1 MQNPVTP
8 GDSKFNHA
16 GHMARGTVLGFLGS
30 AVSLPT
36 GLLTAAFLTRKL
48 GPENYGVLTVTA
60 TLIVWAEV
68 VLTAGFNRAAIK
80 FISESKNHEPISTKF
95 LQAQALLGIISAG
108 LVITLAPVIAA
119 WLNTPEMT
127 VYIRAYA
134 LSIPITAVSS
144 IHIAILIGLGHYG
157 QRAILTAI
165 FWIFRLFLILW
176 FVGCN
181 PTVTAVIW
189 ANIAASGLVLLWA
202 RVYVQPSLFSRSDFP
217 IKNIWDYGWPMFL
230 FTIGMNIFGQLDLF
244 FVKAMCTPPETAGYY
259 SAAKN
264 LTILPAL
271 FTASFTPLLLGKLAI
286 LSREDQ
292 HQSARDI
299 SQKSIHFMICLL
311 PFAAMASGS
320 SEEIVLLVYGK
331 AFLPTSRILAILIF
345 AALGIAVIAVTSS
358 TLVAAGRPV
367 LNLMAVF
374 PILGLSIA
382 CLIIWLPRFGANGA
396 ALIISVL
403 AWTGALIN
411 AIIVSKIWNLK
422 LSIWLALRSVL
433 VCLAIFTLAGAW
445 KAGGMLLFVKLGV
458 LTFLTMVFYLLT
470 GVIKLRDLQLIRIA
484 LKP

>member
-1 MQNPVTP
+1 MQNLIHP
-8 GDSKFNHA
+8 DNSRFNHA

-30 AVSLPT
+30 AISLPT

-48 GPENYGVLTVTA
+48 GPENYGILTVTA
-60 TLIVWAEV
+60 TLIVWVEV

-95 LQAQALLGIISAG
+95 LQTQTLLGIISAA
-108 LVITLAPVIAA
+108 LVIALAPAIAA

-144 IHIAILIGLGHYG
+144 IHVSLLIGLGRYG
-157 QRAILTAI
+157 QRAVLNAMY
-165 FWIFRLFLILW
+165 WIFRLILIYW
-176 FVGCN
+176 FVGAR
-181 PTVTAVIW
+181 PTVTSVVW
-189 ANIAASGLVLLWA
+189 ANIAALALVLLWA
-202 RVYVQPSLFSRSDFP
+202 RVYVQPSLFIRSDFP

-244 FVKAMCTPPETAGYY
+244 FVKAVCMPPETAGYY

-271 FTASFTPLLLGKLAI
+271 FTASFTPLLIGKLAV
-286 LSREDQ
+286 LSQENQ
-292 HQSARDI
+292 HQTARDM

-320 SEEIVLLVYGK
+320 STEVVSLVYGK
-331 AFLPTSRILAILIF
+331 AFLPTSRLLAILIF
-345 AALGIAVIAVTSS
+345 AALGIAMIAVTSS

-374 PILGLSIA
+374 PILGLSIL
-382 CLIIWLPRFGANGA
+382 CLFIWLPRFGATGA
-396 ALIISVL
+396 AFTINVL
-403 AWTGALIN
+403 AWIGALIN
-411 AIIVSKIWNLK
+411 TMVVSKIWNIK
-422 LSIWLALRSVL
+422 ISIWLAIRSV
-433 VCLAIFTLAGAW
+433 VVGGVIYFFASAW
-445 KAGGMLLFVKLGV
+445 KVGGLFILLKLPALAV
-458 LTFLTMVFYLLT
+458 ATVFLYLLS
-470 GVIKLRDLQLIRIA
+470 GVIKPRDLQFVGIV
-484 LKP
+484 LKR